1 MRDAFQ
7 HEAYQYTL
15 AGVLIDSSNAGIS
28 KFSER
33 VSPQTRFE
41 YLQKFGIGSGSAV
54 GFEGE
59 SKGLLYP
66 ASQWDNQQLYN
77 TSFGQGVTTTVPE
90 LMGAYDAI
98 ANGGVRMPLS
108 LVESCTKA
116 DGTVITPDLPEPT
129 QVISGQTSAEMR
141 EILEN
146 VAMQAGYAKQ
156 VEVPGYRIC
165 DQDRHRREVRRQR
178 RLQGRRVLHHDDRVR
193 ARRGPAVPGRRDPG
207 RAHYGN
213 LVFGQRTGVPEG
225 DDPGSEDLPRH
236 AGDDGAD
243 AASEVRLSPADARAV
258 PDPAGEP
265 MISLT
270 LAQLAHVLD
279 GELHLAAGAT
289 VEDIVR
295 GAVDTDSRLIEPGGI
310 FVAKPGE
317 VTDGHLFVDA
327 AVANGAAV
335 AIVERV
341 VPAPVTQ
348 IVVADAIRALADLAR
363 HVVAVVRDAGSLRI
377 VGITGSNGKTTTKNM
392 LARILEDEGETV
404 APRASFNNE
413 VGAPL
418 TMLRV
423 TADTRFLVSEFGASA
438 PGEIARL
445 AGLVEPD
452 VGVVLMVGMAH
463 AGGFGGIE
471 ATFQAKSELVRALR
485 PGGVA
490 VLNADDPR
498 VAAMA
503 PIAAEQGVS
512 VRWFGRGSGADVRA
526 DDVEVTADGTRC
538 TVSVKGAATADGT
551 AAPLH
556 LRVLGEHHV
565 MNALAAIAA
574 ATTLGVSL
582 EACVARLQTVEARG
596 AVAHAAARL
605 GPCADHQR
613 RLQRE
618 PGLDVRRTADP
629 RADHG
634 TGERTVAVLG
644 AMSELG
650 EYADEE
656 HDRVGL
662 LAVRLGI
669 QRIVVV
675 GAPARRMYLEAIAQ
689 GSWDAE
695 AIFFTTAD
703 EAYDY
708 LMGELRDGDR
718 VLVKSSNSAGLRF
731 LGDRLGESFS

>member
-1 MRDAFQ
+1 
-7 HEAYQYTL
+7 
-15 AGVLIDSSNAGIS
+15 
-28 KFSER
+28 
-33 VSPQTRFE
+33 
-41 YLQKFGIGSGSAV
+41 
-54 GFEGE
+54 
-59 SKGLLYP
+59 
-66 ASQWDNQQLYN
+66 
-77 TSFGQGVTTTVPE
+77 
-90 LMGAYDAI
+90 
-98 ANGGVRMPLS
+98 
-108 LVESCTKA
+108 
-116 DGTVITPDLPEPT
+116 
-129 QVISGQTSAEMR
+129 
-141 EILEN
+141 
-146 VAMQAGYAKQ
+146 
-156 VEVPGYRIC
+156 
-165 DQDRHRREVRRQR
+165 
-178 RLQGRRVLHHDDRVR
+178 
-193 ARRGPAVPGRRDPG
+193 
-207 RAHYGN
+207 
-213 LVFGQRTGVPEG
+213 
-225 DDPGSEDLPRH
+225 
-236 AGDDGAD
+236 
-243 AASEVRLSPADARAV
+243 
-258 PDPAGEP
+258 

-279 GELHLAAGAT
+279 GQLHLAPGVSAT
-289 VEDIVR
+289 DVVS

-317 VTDGHLFVDA
+317 VTDGHLFVEA

-335 AIVERV
+335 AIVEHP
-341 VPAPVTQ
+341 VPATVTQ
-348 IVVADAIRALADLAR
+348 VVVADAIAALADLAR
-363 HVVAVVRDAGSLRI
+363 YVVAAVRDAGRLRI
-377 VGITGSNGKTTTKNM
+377 VGITGSNGKTTTKNL
-392 LARILEDEGETV
+392 LARILEEEGETV

-423 TADTRFLVSEFGASA
+423 TPDTRYLVSEFGASG
-438 PGEIARL
+438 PGAIARL

-452 VGVVLMVGMAH
+452 LGVVLMVGLAH

-471 ATFQAKSELVRALR
+471 GTFQAKSELVRALR

-503 PIAAEQGVS
+503 PIAAERGVT
-512 VRWFGRGSGADVRA
+512 VRWFGRGAGADVRA
-526 DDVEVTADGTRC
+526 DEVEVTADGTRC
-538 TVSVKGAATADGT
+538 VVTADGRT
-551 AAPLH
+551 APLH

-574 ATTLGVSL
+574 ATSLGVPL
-582 EACVARLQTVEARG
+582 EECVARLQTVELAERWRMQPLG
-596 AVAHAAARL
+596 SDRVRIINDAYNASPDSMSAALRTLAQIT
-605 GPCADHQR
+605 GPGQ
-613 RLQRE
+613 
-618 PGLDVRRTADP
+618 
-629 RADHG
+629 
-634 TGERTVAVLG
+634 RTVAVLG

-675 GAPARRMYLEAIAQ
+675 GPAARRMYLEAVAQ

-695 AIFFTTAD
+695 AIWFATAD

>member
-1 MRDAFQ
+1 
-7 HEAYQYTL
+7 
-15 AGVLIDSSNAGIS
+15 
-28 KFSER
+28 
-33 VSPQTRFE
+33 
-41 YLQKFGIGSGSAV
+41 
-54 GFEGE
+54 
-59 SKGLLYP
+59 
-66 ASQWDNQQLYN
+66 
-77 TSFGQGVTTTVPE
+77 
-90 LMGAYDAI
+90 
-98 ANGGVRMPLS
+98 
-108 LVESCTKA
+108 
-116 DGTVITPDLPEPT
+116 
-129 QVISGQTSAEMR
+129 
-141 EILEN
+141 
-146 VAMQAGYAKQ
+146 
-156 VEVPGYRIC
+156 
-165 DQDRHRREVRRQR
+165 
-178 RLQGRRVLHHDDRVR
+178 
-193 ARRGPAVPGRRDPG
+193 
-207 RAHYGN
+207 
-213 LVFGQRTGVPEG
+213 
-225 DDPGSEDLPRH
+225 
-236 AGDDGAD
+236 
-243 AASEVRLSPADARAV
+243 
-258 PDPAGEP
+258 

-279 GELHLAAGAT
+279 GQLHLAAGAT
-289 VEDIVR
+289 AEDVVS
-295 GAVDTDSRLIEPGGI
+295 GGVDTDSRLIEPGGI

-327 AVANGAAV
+327 AVKNGAAV

-341 VPAPVTQ
+341 VDASVTQ
-348 IVVADAIRALADLAR
+348 IVVADAIAALADLAR
-363 HVVAVVRDAGSLRI
+363 HVVATVRDAGDLRI
-377 VGITGSNGKTTTKNM
+377 VGITGSNGKTTTKNL

-423 TADTRFLVSEFGASA
+423 DDGTRFLVSEFGASA

-452 VGVVLMVGMAH
+452 IGVVLMVGMAH

-471 ATFQAKSELVRALR
+471 ATFEAKSELVRATR

-503 PIAAEQGVS
+503 PIAAERGVS
-512 VRWFGRGSGADVRA
+512 VRWFGRGASADVHA

-538 TVSVKGAATADGT
+538 TVSVTDAGSADVVT
-551 AAPLH
+551 APLH

-574 ATTLGVSL
+574 ATVLGVSL
-582 EACVARLQTVEARG
+582 EDCVARLQTVELAERWRMQPLG
-596 AVAHAAARL
+596 SDRVRIINDAYNASPDSMSAALRTLAQIT
-605 GPCADHQR
+605 GPEQ
-613 RLQRE
+613 
-618 PGLDVRRTADP
+618 
-629 RADHG
+629 
-634 TGERTVAVLG
+634 RTVAVLG

-675 GAPARRMYLEAIAQ
+675 GPAARRMYLEAIAQ

-695 AIFFTTAD
+695 AMFFATAD